1 MCLGYYRSF
10 DLPLTVLRF
19 ALVVADDEILNFA
32 QFYLSHWLK
41 AYQNRTSDTAQAI
54 YQQLAGQQA
63 QDALLVAR
71 DENGRSYKKHIAD
84 VNDIVRGIL
93 SALDK
98 PAAFGQV
105 FQLAGPAPFTWEEV
119 IPYLAQKLG
128 RDYIDVKLAELTPT
142 YYEFDLAK
150 GRRLLGFQPQM
161 DIFKMIDQALAFR
174 EAGR

>member
-98 PAAFGQV
+98 SAAFGQV
-105 FQLAGPAPFTWEEV
+105 FQLAGPAPFSWEEV

-150 GRRLLGFQPQM
+150 GRRLLGFQPEM